1 MALPIPDVTDIVQ
14 GGQNRV
20 KVFSKEVTQAPSGTV
35 AFADSDLVTYLSDVG
50 EAGASRDSQTISL
63 FHLKQDAKLPGN
75 SNIKDL
81 QITEALTTAQIAV
94 RKAQYEDGDFIVF
107 GFFDE
112 NDAQLYGCLGF
123 ISDWG
128 MTLSNGDVCT
138 LTYTLSLSQDDIVC
152 TMPSTT
158 P

>member
-94 RKAQYEDGDFIVF
+94 RKGQYEDGDFIVF

-112 NDAQLYGCLGF
+112 NGAQLYGCLGF

>member
-1 MALPIPDVTDIVQ
+1 MALPTPDVTQIVQ

-20 KVFSKEVTQAPSGTV
+20 KVFSKVVSEAPSGTV
-35 AFADSDLVTYLSDVG
+35 QFEDNDLVTYLSDVG

-63 FHLKQDAKLPGN
+63 FHLAQDAKLPGK
-75 SNIKDL
+75 SAIKDL

-94 RKAQYEDGDFIVF
+94 RKGQYEDGSFIVF
-107 GFFDE
+107 GFFD
-112 NDAQLYGCLGF
+112 NSKNQLYGCMGY

-138 LTYTLSLSQDDIVC
+138 LTYTLALSMDNIMC
-152 TMPSTT
+152 AMPV
-158 P
+158 

>member
-1 MALPIPDVTDIVQ
+1 MALPTPDVTQIVQ

-20 KVFSKEVTQAPSGTV
+20 KVFSKVVTEAPTGAV
-35 AFADSDLVTYLSDVG
+35 AFVDNDLVTYLSDVG

-63 FHLKQDAKLPGN
+63 FHLAQDAKLPGN

-81 QITEALTTAQIAV
+81 QITEALTTDQIAV
-94 RKAQYEDGDFIVF
+94 RKGQYESGAFIVF
-107 GFFDE
+107 GFFDA
-112 NDAQLYGCLGF
+112 NGDQLYGCMGF

-138 LTYTLSLSQDDIVC
+138 LTYTLSLSMDSIVC
-152 TMPSTT
+152 TMPT
-158 P
+158 

>member
-1 MALPIPDVTDIVQ
+1 MALPIPDVTNIVQ

-94 RKAQYEDGDFIVF
+94 RKEQYEDGDFIVF

-112 NDAQLYGCLGF
+112 NGAQLYGCLGF

-152 TMPSTT
+152 TMP
-158 P
+158 

>member
-1 MALPIPDVTDIVQ
+1 MALPKPDVTQIVQ

-20 KVFSKEVTQAPSGTV
+20 KVFSKVVTEAPTGTV
-35 AFADSDLVTYLSDVG
+35 QFADSDLVTYLSDVG

-63 FHLKQDAKLPGN
+63 FHLAQDAKLPGN

-81 QITEALTTAQIAV
+81 QITEALTTAQIAI
-94 RKAQYEDGDFIVF
+94 RKGQYESGAFIVF
-107 GFFDE
+107 GFFDAE
-112 NDAQLYGCLGF
+112 DDQLYGCMGF

-138 LTYTLSLSQDDIVC
+138 LTYTLSLSMDSIVC
-152 TMPSTT
+152 AMPV
-158 P
+158 